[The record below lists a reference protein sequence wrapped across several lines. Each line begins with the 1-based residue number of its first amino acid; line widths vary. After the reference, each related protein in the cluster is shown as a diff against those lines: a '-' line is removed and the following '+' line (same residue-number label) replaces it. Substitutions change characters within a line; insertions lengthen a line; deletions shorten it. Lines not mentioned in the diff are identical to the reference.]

1 MYIYI
6 IICILYIMTTCATKN
21 KHVQCF
27 LWPSSVL
34 ACGAGT
40 WRRGGSQSTLPG
52 KSDERGVSTNSGKR
66 IGKIKKQ
73 RIPLHWLPRFLTERK
88 ILTERKLTT
97 QTRSLLAL
105 QLVTY
110 SSGSVAP
117 GQSRTKHRLHV
128 SQSIKIALFNLYEI
142 VV

>member
-1 MYIYI
+1 
-6 IICILYIMTTCATKN
+6 MTTCATKN

-66 IGKIKKQ
+66 IGKIKK
-73 RIPLHWLPRFLTERK
+73 TENP
-88 ILTERKLTT
+88 TA
-97 QTRSLLAL
+97 LAP
-105 QLVTY
+105 Q
-110 SSGSVAP
+110 
-117 GQSRTKHRLHV
+117 V
-128 SQSIKIALFNLYEI
+128 SH
-142 VV
+142 

>member
-1 MYIYI
+1 MQQKTNM
-6 IICILYIMTTCATKN
+6 CNVFCGQVRCSHAEPAL
-21 KHVQCF
+21 
-27 LWPSSVL
+27 
-34 ACGAGT
+34 GAG
-40 WRRGGSQSTLPG
+40 GGSQSTLPG